1 VGTAGY
7 FWVHAGHRE
16 TATTHAILVIQ
27 DSAARELADYAD
39 DPIIAG
45 LSAPIGSW
53 VVETLIQGAWMRE
66 YHEWEKATKRYF
78 DGHHE
83 RNGSTKPDWKG
94 KVPGIAGAAS
104 HVDRV
109 RAQLA
114 LFGASPPEASIAI
127 LDKHRRLINAA
138 KHEEEYFATEQD
150 YRDLVSAISQ
160 FWNDL
165 APQEEFTLKAH
176 LPPPMPVPQFKK

>member
-1 VGTAGY
+1 LLGNGL
-7 FWVHAGHRE
+7 
-16 TATTHAILVIQ
+16 LVIR
-27 DSAARELADYAD
+27 DAAARELAGYAD
-39 DPIIAG
+39 DPIMTG
-45 LSAPIGSW
+45 LSEPIGDW

-66 YHEWEKATKRYF
+66 YHEWEKATKSYF
-78 DGHHE
+78 EGHHT
-83 RNGSTKPDWKG
+83 RNGSAKPDWKG
-94 KVPGIAGAAS
+94 KVPGINGAAS

-114 LFGASPPEASIAI
+114 LFGATSPDASIAV

-165 APQEEFTLKAH
+165 APQEEFTLKA
-176 LPPPMPVPQFKK
+176 LSPPPMAVPQLKK

>member
-1 VGTAGY
+1 LLGNGL
-7 FWVHAGHRE
+7 
-16 TATTHAILVIQ
+16 LVIR
-27 DSAARELADYAD
+27 DAAARELAGYAD
-39 DPIIAG
+39 DPIMTG
-45 LSAPIGSW
+45 LSEPIGDW

-66 YHEWEKATKRYF
+66 YHEWEKATKSYF
-78 DGHHE
+78 EGHHT
-83 RNGSTKPDWKG
+83 RNGSAKPDWKG
-94 KVPGIAGAAS
+94 KVRGINGAAS

-114 LFGASPPEASIAI
+114 LFGATSPDASIAV

-165 APQEEFTLKAH
+165 APQEEFTLKA
-176 LPPPMPVPQFKK
+176 LSPPPMAVPQLKK